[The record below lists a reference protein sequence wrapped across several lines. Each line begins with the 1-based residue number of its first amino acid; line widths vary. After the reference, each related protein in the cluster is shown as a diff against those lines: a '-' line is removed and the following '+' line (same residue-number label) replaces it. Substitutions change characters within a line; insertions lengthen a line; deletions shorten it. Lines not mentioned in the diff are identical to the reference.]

1 MSLERPFACSLVS
14 SCIATLF
21 AVGVAVRA
29 QSEAPKGDADK
40 GRATFNKVGC
50 YQCHGREAQGSPATG
65 PRLGPDALPY
75 RAFAEWVRRPRGEMP
90 PYTTRVL
97 SDADLADIYAF
108 VASRPK
114 ARDK

>member
-1 MSLERPFACSLVS
+1 MMPERLPAFAIAL
-14 SCIATLF
+14 SCTAALLGLGPIVL
-21 AVGVAVRA
+21 A
-29 QSEAPKGDADK
+29 QPETPKGDADT
-40 GRATFNKVGC
+40 GRVTFAKVGC

-65 PRLGPDALPY
+65 PRLGPDPLPY

-108 VASRPK
+108 VASRPN